1 MRAHDMLEG
10 FCTMVIPRGN
20 SNAAFYSARFD
31 RVCLYLRP
39 WVVGIPFKRFH
50 RLVLNLLGV
59 YDNIIATYKIIDG
72 SSTVC
77 RCF

>member
-1 MRAHDMLEG
+1 MLER
-10 FCTMVIPRGN
+10 FCTLVIPRGN

-31 RVCLYLRP
+31 RVLKTM
-39 WVVGIPFKRFH
+39 VVGIPFKRFH

-59 YDNIIATYKIIDG
+59 YDNIIATYKIING